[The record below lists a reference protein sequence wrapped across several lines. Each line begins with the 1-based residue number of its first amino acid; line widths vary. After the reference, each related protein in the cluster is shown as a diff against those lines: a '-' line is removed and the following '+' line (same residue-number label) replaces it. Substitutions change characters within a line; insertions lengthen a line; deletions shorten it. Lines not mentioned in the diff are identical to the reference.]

1 MKSISNEIRN
11 ASESEFRHGRAL
23 CHARFISY
31 APARLLANMANNREA
46 TWTDDENLQETLTRY
61 VQQGLN
67 RSEAL
72 DFLKRDFP
80 DYPWSIRSLD
90 RRLRH
95 FNIFYN
101 DRSVEVDEVKQAVE
115 KELKGPGNL
124 LGYRAMHKKIRLEHG
139 LNVTRDQV
147 YNVMTELDP
156 QGLERQRKKGNFTTR
171 GSNWVHSFDGHDK
184 LMGYQIQHFH

>member
-1 MKSISNEIRN
+1 
-11 ASESEFRHGRAL
+11 
-23 CHARFISY
+23 
-31 APARLLANMANNREA
+31 MADNREA
-46 TWTDDENLQETLTRY
+46 TWTDDENLKEALTRY

-80 DYPWSIRSLD
+80 DYPWGIRSPD

-95 FNIFYN
+95 FNIFYS

-115 KELKGPGNL
+115 KELERPGKL

-139 LNVTRDQV
+139 RNVTRDQV
-147 YNVMTELDP
+147 YDVMTELDP
-156 QGLERQRKKGNFTTR
+156 QGLEARGNVGAKRQRKKGNFTTR
-171 GSNWVHSFDGHDK
+171 SSNWHGSILCMDTISLWGIK
-184 LMGYQIQHFH
+184 TQHFH